1 MLVGLLCGVLLL
13 PTSFSFAQNPTPLIC
28 SAPSSTMLLY
38 QEFQNKMIV
47 ALAGSSGKEKVFTS
61 NASAW

>member
-13 PTSFSFAQNPTPLIC
+13 PTSFSFAQNPPPPIC

-38 QEFQNKMIV
+38 QEFQNKMIA
-47 ALAGSSGKEKVFTS
+47 ALAGKPGVEKVFQS
-61 NASAW
+61 NSDVF